1 MPGDDQ
7 QKTRPILKNDV
18 RVNEHKIRVKNT
30 GDDHE

>member
-7 QKTRPILKNDV
+7 QKTRSILKNDV
-18 RVNEHKIRVKNT
+18 RVNDLKICVKNT